1 MLIERPPELDEAAQE
16 QSSPAERRTRERV
29 LAAVTLDGP
38 MTASEL
44 GARLG
49 LTAAAVRRHLDTLAA
64 QGSVREHEPVGTL
77 PRGRGRPAR
86 RWVVAEAGHDALA
99 SGYGL
104 LAAEAMR
111 FLDAT
116 VGPEAVAAFAR
127 ERIAGLERQY
137 AVELATVGPDPRAR
151 ADALVGALSRDGFAA
166 TARPIGTREL
176 TGIQLCQGHCPV
188 KHVAEEFPQLCQAE
202 TDAFSRLLGVHV
214 QRLSTLA
221 RGQHVCT
228 TFVPLPL
235 THDSTHDQTH
245 HTERSS
251 A

>member
-1 MLIERPPELDEAAQE
+1 MLIEERPPELEE
-16 QSSPAERRTRERV
+16 QPSPAELRTRERV
-29 LAAVTLDGP
+29 LAAVTLEGP
-38 MTASEL
+38 VSAAEL

-64 QGSVREHEPVGTL
+64 QGAVREHDPSGNL
-77 PRGRGRPAR
+77 PRGRGRPPR
-86 RWVVAEAGHDALA
+86 RWVVSAAGHDALA

-104 LAAEAMR
+104 LAAEALR
-111 FLDAT
+111 FLDST

-127 ERIAGLERQY
+127 ERIAGLEQRY
-137 AVELATVGPDPRAR
+137 AVELAGVGPDPRAR
-151 ADALVGALSRDGFAA
+151 AEALVGALSRDGFAA
-166 TARPIGTREL
+166 TARPIGTREP

-228 TFVPLPL
+228 TFVPIPQ
-235 THDSTHDQTH
+235 THDSTHD
-245 HTERSS
+245 TERST

>member
-1 MLIERPPELDEAAQE
+1 MGARPPELEEPADE
-16 QSSPAERRTRERV
+16 QSSGSEQRTRERV

-38 MTASEL
+38 VTASEL

-49 LTAAAVRRHLDTLAA
+49 LTAAAVRRHLDILAA
-64 QGSVREHEPVGTL
+64 RESVREYDPVTTA

-86 RWVVAEAGHDALA
+86 RWVVSSAGHDRLA
-99 SGYGL
+99 SGYGR
-104 LAAEAMR
+104 LAAEALR
-111 FLDAT
+111 FLSAT
-116 VGPEAVAAFAR
+116 AGPSAVASFAR
-127 ERIAGLERQY
+127 ERIASLEDRY
-137 AVELATVGPDPRAR
+137 AAELADVGPDPRAR
-151 ADALVGALSRDGFAA
+151 ATALVGALSSDGFAA
-166 TARPIGTREL
+166 TARPLGASEPA
-176 TGIQLCQGHCPV
+176 GIQLCQGHCPV

-228 TFVPLPL
+228 TFVPLTP
-235 THDSTHDQTH
+235 THDHPHD
-245 HTERSS
+245 TERST

>member
-1 MLIERPPELDEAAQE
+1 MVLPVEAP
-16 QSSPAERRTRERV
+16 SPAERRTRERV

-38 MTASEL
+38 VSASEL

-49 LTAAAVRRHLDTLAA
+49 LTPAAVRRHLDNLAE
-64 QGSVREHEPVGTL
+64 QGAVREHDPVGSV

-86 RWVVAEAGHDALA
+86 RWVISAAGHDVLT

-104 LAAEAMR
+104 LAAEALR
-111 FLDAT
+111 FIDAT
-116 VGPEAVAAFAR
+116 VGPEAVAAFAAERFAGR
-127 ERIAGLERQY
+127 ERAY
-137 AVELATVGPDPRAR
+137 AVELAGVGTDPQAR
-151 ADALVGALSRDGFAA
+151 AEALVGALSRDGFAA
-166 TARPIGTREL
+166 TARPLGTPEP

-228 TFVPLPL
+228 TFVPL
-235 THDSTHDQTH
+235 TQTH
-245 HTERSS
+245 HPKHDTERST